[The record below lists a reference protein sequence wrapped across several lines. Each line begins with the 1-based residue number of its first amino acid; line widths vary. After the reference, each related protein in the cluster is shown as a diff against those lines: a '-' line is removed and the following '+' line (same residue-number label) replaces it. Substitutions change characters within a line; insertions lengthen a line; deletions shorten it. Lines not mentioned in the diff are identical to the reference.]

1 MRVFMRLSP
10 GRRFRR
16 ELMKTAEDLRARAAT
31 DRTVARKFEDLA
43 RAYRQMADEFDRRP
57 MLRFMLC
64 TPAAGE
70 CARHGAP
77 ARSAATD
84 DAEPALPQTSS
95 GRST

>member
-1 MRVFMRLSP
+1 
-10 GRRFRR
+10 
-16 ELMKTAEDLRARAAT
+16 MKTAEDLRARAERCMRWARAAT